1 MATSAEYME
10 YVSDQIRNAGEIRYK
25 KMFGEYMVY
34 IDEKPVFTV
43 CDNTVFVKMLPELE
57 ELMKEADKGYP
68 YEGAKE
74 HYVLDVDNE
83 ELTYAVLDVL
93 KEKIPVKVKKVKNK

>member
-10 YVSDQIRNAGEIRYK
+10 YVCDQIRNAGEIRYK

-43 CDNTVFVKMLPELE
+43 CDNTVFVKILPELE

-93 KEKIPVKVKKVKNK
+93 KEKIPVKVKKTKNK